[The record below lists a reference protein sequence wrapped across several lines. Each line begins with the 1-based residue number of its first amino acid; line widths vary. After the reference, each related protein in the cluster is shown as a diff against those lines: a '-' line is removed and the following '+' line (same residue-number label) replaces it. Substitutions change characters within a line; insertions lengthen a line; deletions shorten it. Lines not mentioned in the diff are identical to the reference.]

1 MGIYS
6 ITQMKALYKI
16 FVVEDDLW
24 YSKYLNHQLSLN
36 PEYEVKVFNDAKSF
50 LAAMHEMPDIITL
63 DYNLPDMNGSEILK
77 KIKSISSDTNVI
89 IISGQEDIQTA
100 INLLK
105 DGAYDYITKDDNT
118 KNRIFNIINHI
129 RDNIGLQK
137 ELNLLREEVIEKY
150 DYEKS
155 IIGNSTA
162 IKQIYSLI
170 QKACLTNIN
179 VSITGETGTGKELVA
194 KTIHFQSKRNKMPFV
209 AVNVAAIPRE
219 LIESELFGHEKG
231 AFTGANSRRIGKF
244 EEANKG
250 TLFLDEIGEFDL
262 NLQSK
267 LLRVLQEREITRV
280 GGNGVV
286 PIDVRIITATHKN
299 LAEEVKAGRFR
310 EDLYYR
316 LIGMPVFLPPLRE
329 RDSDAL
335 LIAKHLIQT
344 FCKENGIKQKQ
355 LSPEAKER
363 LLTYPFPGNIRELKA
378 IIDLAI
384 VMAEGDFIELEDLT
398 FMRSAEPDEFLMEEL
413 SLDEYNQKII
423 QFFLNKYNGNV
434 LTVAKKLDIGKSTI
448 YRFIQ
453 EGKIKL
459 PK

>member
-1 MGIYS
+1 MLNNS
-6 ITQMKALYKI
+6 YKI

-36 PEYEVKVFNDAKSF
+36 PEYDVKIFNDAKSF
-50 LAAMHEMPDIITL
+50 LAAMHELPDIITL

-77 KIKSISSDTNVI
+77 KIKSISPNTNVI

-118 KNRIFNIINHI
+118 KNRIFNIIQHI
-129 RDNIGLQK
+129 RENIGLQN

-150 DYEKS
+150 DFEKN
-155 IIGNSTA
+155 IIGNSPS
-162 IKQIYSLI
+162 IKKTYSLI
-170 QKACLTNIN
+170 QKACETNIN

-209 AVNVAAIPRE
+209 AVNVAAIPRD

-231 AFTGANSRRIGKF
+231 AFTGANGRRIGKF
-244 EEANKG
+244 EEAHKG

-267 LLRVLQEREITRV
+267 LLRVLQEREITRIGSNSIV
-280 GGNGVV
+280 NV
-286 PIDVRIITATHKN
+286 DVRIITATHKN

-316 LIGMPVFLPPLRE
+316 LIGLPILLSPLRE
-329 RDSDAL
+329 RNHDVL
-335 LIAKHLIQT
+335 LIAKHFIQQ
-344 FCKENGIKQKQ
+344 FCKENGLKQKL
-355 LSPEAKER
+355 LSTEAKDR
-363 LLTYPFPGNIRELKA
+363 LLTYAFPGNIRELKA

-384 VMAEGDFIELEDLT
+384 VMSESETIEADDLT
-398 FMRSAEPDEFLMEEL
+398 FLRNAEPDDFLLEEL
-413 SLDEYNQKII
+413 TLDEYNQKII
-423 QFFLNKYNGNV
+423 QYFLNKNNGNV

-448 YRFIQ
+448 YRYIQ

>member
-1 MGIYS
+1 MLNS
-6 ITQMKALYKI
+6 SYKI

-36 PEYEVKVFNDAKSF
+36 PEYDVKIFNDAKSF
-50 LAAMHEMPDIITL
+50 LASMHELPDIITL

-77 KIKSISSDTNVI
+77 KIKSISPNTNVI

-118 KNRIFNIINHI
+118 KNRIFNIIQHI
-129 RDNIGLQK
+129 RENIGLQN

-150 DYEKS
+150 DFEKN
-155 IIGNSTA
+155 IIGNSPS
-162 IKQIYSLI
+162 IKKTYSLI
-170 QKACLTNIN
+170 QKACETNIN

-209 AVNVAAIPRE
+209 AVNVAAIPRD

-231 AFTGANSRRIGKF
+231 AFTGANGRRIGKF
-244 EEANKG
+244 EEAHKG

-267 LLRVLQEREITRV
+267 LLRVLQEREITRIGSNSIV
-280 GGNGVV
+280 NV
-286 PIDVRIITATHKN
+286 DVRIITATHKN

-316 LIGMPVFLPPLRE
+316 LIGLPILLSPLRE
-329 RDSDAL
+329 RNHDVL
-335 LIAKHLIQT
+335 LIAKHFIQQ
-344 FCKENGIKQKQ
+344 FCKENGLKQKL
-355 LSPEAKER
+355 LSAEAKDR
-363 LLTYPFPGNIRELKA
+363 LLTYAFPGNIRELKA

-384 VMAEGDFIELEDLT
+384 VMSESETIEADDLT
-398 FMRSAEPDEFLMEEL
+398 FLRNAEPDDFLLEEL
-413 SLDEYNQKII
+413 TLDEYNQKII
-423 QFFLNKYNGNV
+423 QYFLNKNNGNV

-448 YRFIQ
+448 YRYIQ

>member
-1 MGIYS
+1 MLS
-6 ITQMKALYKI
+6 TMYKI

-50 LAAMHEMPDIITL
+50 LASMHEMPDIITL

-77 KIKSISSDTNVI
+77 KIKSISPNTNVI
-89 IISGQEDIQTA
+89 IISGQDDIQTA
-100 INLLK
+100 ISLLK

-118 KNRIFNIINHI
+118 NKRIFNIIKHI
-129 RDNIGLQK
+129 RNNIGLQQ
-137 ELNLLREEVIEKY
+137 ELNMLREEVIEKY
-150 DYEKS
+150 EYEKN
-155 IIGNSTA
+155 IIGNSPA

-170 QKACLTNIN
+170 NKACATNIN

-194 KTIHFQSKRNKMPFV
+194 KTIHFQSKRNKMPFI
-209 AVNVAAIPRE
+209 AVNVAAIPRD

-231 AFTGANSRRIGKF
+231 AFTGANGRRIGKF

-267 LLRVLQEREITRV
+267 LLRVLQEREITRI
-280 GGNGVV
+280 GSNAIV

-299 LAEEVKAGRFR
+299 LADEVKTGRFR

-316 LIGMPVFLPPLRE
+316 LIGMPIFLPPLRE
-329 RDSDAL
+329 RENDTL
-335 LIAKHLIQT
+335 LITKHFIQN

-355 LSPEAKER
+355 ISPEAKER

-384 VMAEGDFIELEDLT
+384 VMSEGDTIQLEDLT
-398 FMRSAEPDEFLMEEL
+398 FMRSSDPEDFLMEEQTL
-413 SLDEYNQKII
+413 EEYNQKII

-434 LTVAKKLDIGKSTI
+434 LTVAKKLDVGKSTI
-448 YRFIQ
+448 YRYIQ

>member
-1 MGIYS
+1 
-6 ITQMKALYKI
+6 MKALYKI

-50 LAAMHEMPDIITL
+50 LSAMHELPDIITL

-77 KIKSISSDTNVI
+77 KIKSISPDTNVI

-118 KNRIFNIINHI
+118 KNRIFNIISHI

-155 IIGNSTA
+155 IIGNSPA

-170 QKACLTNIN
+170 KKACLTNIN

-209 AVNVAAIPRE
+209 AVNVAAIPRD

-231 AFTGANSRRIGKF
+231 AFTGANARRIGKF

-267 LLRVLQEREITRV
+267 LLRVLQEREISRV
-280 GGNGVV
+280 GGNTIV
-286 PIDVRIITATHKN
+286 PVDVRIITATHKN
-299 LAEEVKAGRFR
+299 LADEVKAGRFR

-329 RDSDAL
+329 RDNDAL

-344 FCKENGIKQKQ
+344 FCKENGMKQKQ

-384 VMAEGDFIELEDLT
+384 VMSEGDFIELEDLT

>member
-1 MGIYS
+1 
-6 ITQMKALYKI
+6 MKSLYKI

-50 LAAMHEMPDIITL
+50 LSAMHELPDIITL

-77 KIKSISSDTNVI
+77 KIKSISPDTNVI

-118 KNRIFNIINHI
+118 KNRIFNIISHI

-155 IIGNSTA
+155 IIGNSPA

-170 QKACLTNIN
+170 KKACLTNIN

-209 AVNVAAIPRE
+209 AVNVAAIPRD

-231 AFTGANSRRIGKF
+231 AFTGANARRIGKF

-267 LLRVLQEREITRV
+267 LLRVLQEREISRV
-280 GGNGVV
+280 GGNTIV
-286 PIDVRIITATHKN
+286 PVDVRIITATHKN

-329 RDSDAL
+329 RDNDAL

-344 FCKENGIKQKQ
+344 FCRENGMKQKQ

-384 VMAEGDFIELEDLT
+384 VMSEGDFIELEDLT

-413 SLDEYNQKII
+413 TLDEYNQKII

>member
-1 MGIYS
+1 
-6 ITQMKALYKI
+6 MKSSYKI
-16 FVVEDDLW
+16 FVVEDDMW

-50 LAAMHEMPDIITL
+50 LSAMHELPDIITL

-77 KIKSISSDTNVI
+77 KIKSVSPDTNVI

-118 KNRIFNIINHI
+118 KNRIFNIISHI

-155 IIGNSTA
+155 IIGNSPA

-170 QKACLTNIN
+170 KKACLTNIN
-179 VSITGETGTGKELVA
+179 VSITGETGTGKELIA

-209 AVNVAAIPRE
+209 AVNVAAIPRD

-231 AFTGANSRRIGKF
+231 AFTGANGRRIGKF

-267 LLRVLQEREITRV
+267 LLRVLQEREISRV
-280 GGNGVV
+280 GGNGIV
-286 PIDVRIITATHKN
+286 PVDVRIITATHKN

-329 RDSDAL
+329 RDNDAL
-335 LIAKHLIQT
+335 LISKHFIQT
-344 FCKENGIKQKQ
+344 FCKENGIKQKL

-363 LLTYPFPGNIRELKA
+363 LITYPFPGNIRELKA

-384 VMAEGDFIELEDLT
+384 VMSEGDIIELEDLT
-398 FMRSAEPDEFLMEEL
+398 FMRSAEPDDFLMEEL
-413 SLDEYNQKII
+413 TLDEYNQKII

>member
-1 MGIYS
+1 MLNS
-6 ITQMKALYKI
+6 SYKI

-36 PEYEVKVFNDAKSF
+36 PEYEVKIFNDAKTF

-77 KIKSISSDTNVI
+77 KIKSISPKTNVI

-118 KNRIFNIINHI
+118 KNRIFNIIQHI
-129 RDNIGLQK
+129 RENIGLQN
-137 ELNLLREEVIEKY
+137 ELQQLREEVIEKY
-150 DYEKS
+150 DFEKN
-155 IIGNSTA
+155 IIGNSPS
-162 IKQIYSLI
+162 IKKTYSLI
-170 QKACLTNIN
+170 QKACETNIN

-209 AVNVAAIPRE
+209 AVNVAAIPRD

-231 AFTGANSRRIGKF
+231 AFTGANGRRIGKF
-244 EEANKG
+244 EEAHKG

-267 LLRVLQEREITRV
+267 LLRVLQEREITRIGSNSIV
-280 GGNGVV
+280 NV
-286 PIDVRIITATHKN
+286 DVRIITATHKN

-316 LIGMPVFLPPLRE
+316 LIGLPINLAPLRE
-329 RDSDAL
+329 RNHDVL
-335 LIAKHLIQT
+335 LIAKHFIQT
-344 FCKENGIKQKQ
+344 FCKENGIKQKL
-355 LSPEAKER
+355 LSAEAKDR
-363 LLTYPFPGNIRELKA
+363 LLAYSFPGNIRELKA

-384 VMAEGDFIELEDLT
+384 VMSESETIEADDLT
-398 FMRSAEPDEFLMEEL
+398 FLRSAEPDDFLLEEL
-413 SLDEYNQKII
+413 TLDEYNQKII
-423 QFFLNKYNGNV
+423 QYFLNKNNGNV
-434 LTVAKKLDIGKSTI
+434 LTVANKLDIGKSTI
-448 YRFIQ
+448 YRYIQ
-453 EGKIKL
+453 EGKIKIS
-459 PK
+459 K

>member
-1 MGIYS
+1 MQNS
-6 ITQMKALYKI
+6 SYKI

-36 PEYEVKVFNDAKSF
+36 PEYDVRIFNDAKTF
-50 LAAMHEMPDIITL
+50 LASMHELPDIITL

-77 KIKSISSDTNVI
+77 KIKSISPNTNVI

-129 RDNIGLQK
+129 RDNIGLQN
-137 ELNLLREEVIEKY
+137 ELNQLREEVIEKY
-150 DYEKS
+150 DFEKN
-155 IIGNSTA
+155 IIGNSPS
-162 IKQIYSLI
+162 IKKTYALI
-170 QKACLTNIN
+170 QKACATNIN

-209 AVNVAAIPRE
+209 AVNVAAIPRD

-231 AFTGANSRRIGKF
+231 AFTGANGRRIGKF
-244 EEANKG
+244 EEAHKG

-267 LLRVLQEREITRV
+267 LLRVLQEREITRIGSNSLV
-280 GGNGVV
+280 AV
-286 PIDVRIITATHKN
+286 DVRIITATHKN

-316 LIGMPVFLPPLRE
+316 LIGLPIMLSPLRE
-329 RDSDAL
+329 RDHDVL
-335 LIAKHLIQT
+335 LIAKHFIQH
-344 FCKENGIKQKQ
+344 FCKENGIKQKL
-355 LSPEAKER
+355 LSPEAKDR
-363 LLTYPFPGNIRELKA
+363 LLTYAFPGNIRELKA

-384 VMAEGDFIELEDLT
+384 VMSETETIEADDLT
-398 FMRSAEPDEFLMEEL
+398 FLRNAEPDDFLLEEL
-413 SLDEYNQKII
+413 TLEEYNQKII

-434 LTVAKKLDIGKSTI
+434 LNVGKKLDIGKSTI
-448 YRFIQ
+448 YRYLQ
-453 EGKIKL
+453 EGKVKL

>member
-1 MGIYS
+1 
-6 ITQMKALYKI
+6 MKSLYKI
-16 FVVEDDLW
+16 FVVEDDMW

-50 LAAMHEMPDIITL
+50 LAAMHELPDIITL

-77 KIKSISSDTNVI
+77 KIKSISPNTNVI

-118 KNRIFNIINHI
+118 KNRIFNIISHI
-129 RDNIGLQK
+129 RDNIGLQN

-155 IIGNSTA
+155 IIGNSPA

-170 QKACLTNIN
+170 KKACLTNIN
-179 VSITGETGTGKELVA
+179 VSITGETGTGKELIA
-194 KTIHFQSKRNKMPFV
+194 KTIHFQSRRNKMPFV
-209 AVNVAAIPRE
+209 AVNVAAIPRD

-231 AFTGANSRRIGKF
+231 AFTGANGRRIGKF

-267 LLRVLQEREITRV
+267 LLRVLQEREISRV
-280 GGNGVV
+280 GGNGIV
-286 PIDVRIITATHKN
+286 PVDVRIITATHKN

-329 RDSDAL
+329 RDNDAL
-335 LIAKHLIQT
+335 LISKHFIQT
-344 FCKENGIKQKQ
+344 FCKENGIKQKH

-363 LLTYPFPGNIRELKA
+363 LITYPFPGNIRELKA

-384 VMAEGDFIELEDLT
+384 VMSEGDIIELEDLT
-398 FMRSAEPDEFLMEEL
+398 FMRSAEPDDFLMEEL
-413 SLDEYNQKII
+413 TLDEYNQKII

>member
-1 MGIYS
+1 
-6 ITQMKALYKI
+6 MKSLYKI
-16 FVVEDDLW
+16 FVVEDDMW

-50 LAAMHEMPDIITL
+50 LAAMHELPDIITL

-77 KIKSISSDTNVI
+77 KIKSISPDTNVI

-118 KNRIFNIINHI
+118 KNRIFNIISHI

-155 IIGNSTA
+155 IIGNSPA

-170 QKACLTNIN
+170 KKACLTNIN
-179 VSITGETGTGKELVA
+179 VSITGETGTGKELIA

-209 AVNVAAIPRE
+209 AVNVAAIPRD

-231 AFTGANSRRIGKF
+231 AFTGANGRRIGKF

-267 LLRVLQEREITRV
+267 LLRVLQEREISRV
-280 GGNGVV
+280 GGNGIV
-286 PIDVRIITATHKN
+286 PVDVRIITATHKN

-329 RDSDAL
+329 RDNDAL
-335 LIAKHLIQT
+335 LISKHFIQT
-344 FCKENGIKQKQ
+344 FCKENGIKQKL

-363 LLTYPFPGNIRELKA
+363 LITYPFPGNIRELKA

-384 VMAEGDFIELEDLT
+384 VMSEGDIIELEDLT
-398 FMRSAEPDEFLMEEL
+398 FMRSAEPDDFLMEEL
-413 SLDEYNQKII
+413 TLDEYNQKII

>member
-1 MGIYS
+1 
-6 ITQMKALYKI
+6 MKSLYKI

-50 LAAMHEMPDIITL
+50 LAAMHELPDIITL
-63 DYNLPDMNGSEILK
+63 DYNLPDMNGSDILK
-77 KIKSISSDTNVI
+77 KIKSISPETNVI

-118 KNRIFNIINHI
+118 KNRIFNIISHI
-129 RDNIGLQK
+129 RDNIGLQN

-155 IIGNSTA
+155 IIGNSPA

-170 QKACLTNIN
+170 KKACLTNIN
-179 VSITGETGTGKELVA
+179 VSITGETGTGKELIA

-231 AFTGANSRRIGKF
+231 SFTGANARRIGKF

-267 LLRVLQEREITRV
+267 LLRVLQEREVTRI
-280 GGNGVV
+280 GSNGIVSV
-286 PIDVRIITATHKN
+286 DVRIITATHKN

-316 LIGMPVFLPPLRE
+316 LIGMPIFLPPLRE
-329 RDSDAL
+329 RDNDAL
-335 LIAKHLIQT
+335 LISKHFIQT

-384 VMAEGDFIELEDLT
+384 VMSEGDTIELEDLT
-398 FMRSAEPDEFLMEEL
+398 FMRSAEPDDFLMEEL

>member
-1 MGIYS
+1 M
-6 ITQMKALYKI
+6 
-16 FVVEDDLW
+16 EDDAW
-24 YSKYLNHQLSLN
+24 YSKYLNYQLSLN
-36 PEYEVKVFNDAKSF
+36 PDYEVKVFNDAKSF
-50 LAAMHEMPDIITL
+50 LAAMHELPDIITL
-63 DYNLPDMNGSEILK
+63 DYNLPDMNGSEILR
-77 KIKSISSDTNVI
+77 KIKAISPDTNVI

-118 KNRIFNIINHI
+118 KNRIFNIISHI
-129 RDNIGLQK
+129 RDNIGLKQ
-137 ELNLLREEVIEKY
+137 ELNQLREEVIEKY
-150 DYEKS
+150 EYEKN
-155 IIGNSTA
+155 IIGNSPA
-162 IKQIYSLI
+162 IKKIYTLI
-170 QKACLTNIN
+170 KKACLTNIN

-231 AFTGANSRRIGKF
+231 AFTGANARRIGKF

-299 LAEEVKAGRFR
+299 LADEVKAGRFR

-316 LIGMPVFLPPLRE
+316 LIGMPVFLPPLRA
-329 RDSDAL
+329 RDNDAL
-335 LIAKHLIQT
+335 LIAKHLIHT

-384 VMAEGDFIELEDLT
+384 VMSEGDFIELEDLT

-413 SLDEYNQKII
+413 TLDVYNQKII

>member
-1 MGIYS
+1 MS
-6 ITQMKALYKI
+6 NSSYKI

-36 PEYEVKVFNDAKSF
+36 PEYEVKIFNDPKSF
-50 LAAMHEMPDIITL
+50 LSAMHELPDIITL

-77 KIKSISSDTNVI
+77 KIKTVSPNTNVI

-129 RDNIGLQK
+129 RENIGLKNEINQ
-137 ELNLLREEVIEKY
+137 LREEVIEKY
-150 DYEKS
+150 DFEKN
-155 IIGNSTA
+155 IIGNSSS
-162 IKQIYSLI
+162 IKNIYSLI
-170 QKACLTNIN
+170 QKASSTNIN

-194 KTIHFQSKRNKMPFV
+194 KTIHFQSKRNKQAFV
-209 AVNVAAIPRE
+209 AVNVAAIPRD

-231 AFTGANSRRIGKF
+231 AFTGANGRRIGKF
-244 EEANKG
+244 EEADKG

-262 NLQSK
+262 SLQSK
-267 LLRVLQEREITRV
+267 LLRVLQEREITRIGSNSIV
-280 GGNGVV
+280 N
-286 PIDVRIITATHKN
+286 IDVRIITATHKN

-316 LIGMPVFLPPLRE
+316 LIGLPINLPALRE
-329 RDSDAL
+329 REGDVL
-335 LIAKHLIQT
+335 LIAKHFIQT

-355 LSPEAKER
+355 LSIEAREK
-363 LLTYPFPGNIRELKA
+363 LLSYSFPGNIRELKA

-384 VMAEGDFIELEDLT
+384 VMSEKDIIEVDDLT
-398 FMRSAEPDEFLMEEL
+398 FMRNNGPEDFLKEEL
-413 SLDEYNQKII
+413 TLDEYNQKII
-423 QFFLNKYNGNV
+423 QFFLNNNNGNV
-434 LTVAKKLDIGKSTI
+434 LNVAKKLNIGKSTI
-448 YRFIQ
+448 YRYLQ

>member
-1 MGIYS
+1 MLNS
-6 ITQMKALYKI
+6 SYKI

-36 PEYEVKVFNDAKSF
+36 PEYDVKIFNDAKSF
-50 LAAMHEMPDIITL
+50 LASMHELPDIITL

-77 KIKSISSDTNVI
+77 KIKSISPNTNVI

-118 KNRIFNIINHI
+118 KNRIFNIIQHI
-129 RDNIGLQK
+129 RENIGLQN

-150 DYEKS
+150 DFEKN
-155 IIGNSTA
+155 IIGNSPS
-162 IKQIYSLI
+162 IKKTYSLI
-170 QKACLTNIN
+170 QKACETNIN

-209 AVNVAAIPRE
+209 AVNVAAIPRD

-231 AFTGANSRRIGKF
+231 AFTGANGRRIGKF
-244 EEANKG
+244 EEAHKG

-267 LLRVLQEREITRV
+267 LLRVLQEREITRIGSNSIV
-280 GGNGVV
+280 NV
-286 PIDVRIITATHKN
+286 DVRIITATHKN

-316 LIGMPVFLPPLRE
+316 LIGLPILLSPLRE
-329 RDSDAL
+329 RNHDVL
-335 LIAKHLIQT
+335 LIAKHFIQQ
-344 FCKENGIKQKQ
+344 FCKENGLKQKL
-355 LSPEAKER
+355 LSTEAKDR
-363 LLTYPFPGNIRELKA
+363 LLTYAFPGNIRELKA

-384 VMAEGDFIELEDLT
+384 VMSESETIEADDLT
-398 FMRSAEPDEFLMEEL
+398 FLRNAEPDDFLLEEL
-413 SLDEYNQKII
+413 TLDEYNQKII
-423 QFFLNKYNGNV
+423 QYFLNKNNGNV

-448 YRFIQ
+448 YRYIQ

>member
-1 MGIYS
+1 
-6 ITQMKALYKI
+6 
-16 FVVEDDLW
+16 VEDDIW

-36 PEYEVKVFNDAKSF
+36 PEYEVKVFNNAKSF
-50 LAAMHEMPDIITL
+50 LAALHEHPDIITL

-77 KIKSISSDTNVI
+77 KIKINSPDTNVI
-89 IISGQEDIQTA
+89 IISGQEDVQTA

-118 KNRIFNIINHI
+118 KNRIFNIINNI
-129 RDNIGLQK
+129 RHNIGLK
-137 ELNLLREEVIEKY
+137 NEINLLREEVIEKY

-155 IIGNSTA
+155 IIGNSPA

-170 QKACLTNIN
+170 KKACLTNIN
-179 VSITGETGTGKELVA
+179 VSITGETGTGKELIA

-209 AVNVAAIPRE
+209 AVNVAAIPRD

-231 AFTGANSRRIGKF
+231 AFTGANGRRIGKF
-244 EEANKG
+244 EEAHKG

-267 LLRVLQEREITRV
+267 LLRVLQEREISRV
-280 GGNGVV
+280 GGNGIV

-316 LIGMPVFLPPLRE
+316 LIGMPIFLPPLRE
-329 RDSDAL
+329 RDHDAL
-335 LIAKHLIQT
+335 LISKHFIQT

-355 LSPEAKER
+355 LSPEAKDR
-363 LLTYPFPGNIRELKA
+363 LISYPFPGNIRELKA

-384 VMAEGDFIELEDLT
+384 VMSEGDFIELEDLT
-398 FMRSAEPDEFLMEEL
+398 FMRNAEPDDFLLEEL
-413 SLDEYNQKII
+413 TLDVYNQKII

>member
-1 MGIYS
+1 MLNS
-6 ITQMKALYKI
+6 SYKI

-36 PEYEVKVFNDAKSF
+36 PEYEVKIFNDAKSF
-50 LAAMHEMPDIITL
+50 LAAMHELPDIITL

-77 KIKSISSDTNVI
+77 KIKSISPNTNVI

-118 KNRIFNIINHI
+118 KNRIFNIIQHI

-137 ELNLLREEVIEKY
+137 QINQLREEVIEKY
-150 DYEKS
+150 DFEKS
-155 IIGNSTA
+155 IIGNSSS
-162 IKQIYSLI
+162 IKKLYSLI
-170 QKACLTNIN
+170 QKACGTNIN

-194 KTIHFQSKRNKMPFV
+194 KTIHFQSKRNKLPFV

-231 AFTGANSRRIGKF
+231 AFTGANGRRIGKF
-244 EEANKG
+244 EEAHRG

-267 LLRVLQEREITRV
+267 LLRVLQEREITRI
-280 GGNGVV
+280 GSNGVI

-316 LIGMPVFLPPLRE
+316 LIGLPIELAPLRD
-329 RDSDAL
+329 RDSDVL
-335 LIAKHLIQT
+335 LIAKHYIQS
-344 FCKENGIKQKQ
+344 FCKENGIKLKH
-355 LSPEAKER
+355 LTPEAKEK
-363 LLTYPFPGNIRELKA
+363 LLAYPFPGNIRELKA

-384 VMAEGDFIELEDLT
+384 VMSEDELINVEDLT
-398 FMRSAEPDEFLMEEL
+398 FMRSAEPDDFLLEEL
-413 SLDEYNQKII
+413 TLDEYNQKII
-423 QFFLNKYNGNV
+423 QYFLNKNNGNV
-434 LTVAKKLDIGKSTI
+434 LSVAKKLDIGKSTI

>member
-1 MGIYS
+1 M
-6 ITQMKALYKI
+6 
-16 FVVEDDLW
+16 EDDAW
-24 YSKYLNHQLSLN
+24 YSKYLNYQLSLN
-36 PEYEVKVFNDAKSF
+36 PDYEVKVFNDAKSF
-50 LAAMHEMPDIITL
+50 LAAMHELPDIITL
-63 DYNLPDMNGSEILK
+63 DYNLPDMNGSEILR
-77 KIKSISSDTNVI
+77 KIKAISPDTNVI

-118 KNRIFNIINHI
+118 KNRIFNIISHI
-129 RDNIGLQK
+129 RDNIGLKQ
-137 ELNLLREEVIEKY
+137 ELNQLREEVIEKY
-150 DYEKS
+150 EYEKN
-155 IIGNSTA
+155 IIGNSPA
-162 IKQIYSLI
+162 IKKIYTLI
-170 QKACLTNIN
+170 KKACLTNIN

-231 AFTGANSRRIGKF
+231 AFTGANARRIGKF

-299 LAEEVKAGRFR
+299 LADEVKAGRFR

-329 RDSDAL
+329 RDNDAL
-335 LIAKHLIQT
+335 LIAKHLIHT

-384 VMAEGDFIELEDLT
+384 VMSEGDFIELEDLT

-413 SLDEYNQKII
+413 TLDVYNQKII

>member
-1 MGIYS
+1 MLS
-6 ITQMKALYKI
+6 TMYKI

-36 PEYEVKVFNDAKSF
+36 PEYEVKVFHDAKSF
-50 LAAMHEMPDIITL
+50 LASMHEMPDIITL

-77 KIKSISSDTNVI
+77 KIKTISPNTNVI
-89 IISGQEDIQTA
+89 IISGQDDIQTA
-100 INLLK
+100 ISLLK

-118 KNRIFNIINHI
+118 NKRIFNIIKHI
-129 RDNIGLQK
+129 RNNIGLQQ
-137 ELNLLREEVIEKY
+137 ELNMLREEVIEKY
-150 DYEKS
+150 EYEKN
-155 IIGNSTA
+155 IIGNSPA

-170 QKACLTNIN
+170 NKACATNIN

-209 AVNVAAIPRE
+209 AVNVAAIPRD

-231 AFTGANSRRIGKF
+231 AFTGANGRRIGKF

-267 LLRVLQEREITRV
+267 LLRVLQEREITRI
-280 GGNGVV
+280 GSNTVV

-299 LAEEVKAGRFR
+299 LADEVKAGRFR

-316 LIGMPVFLPPLRE
+316 LIGMPIFLPPLRDRE
-329 RDSDAL
+329 NDTL
-335 LIAKHLIQT
+335 LITKHFIQN

-355 LSPEAKER
+355 ISPEAKER

-384 VMAEGDFIELEDLT
+384 VMSEAETIQLEDLT
-398 FMRSAEPDEFLMEEL
+398 FMRSSDPEDFLMEEQTL
-413 SLDEYNQKII
+413 EEYNQKII

-434 LTVAKKLDIGKSTI
+434 LTVAKKLDVGKSTI
-448 YRFIQ
+448 YRYIQ

>member
-1 MGIYS
+1 MQNS
-6 ITQMKALYKI
+6 SYKI

-36 PEYEVKVFNDAKSF
+36 PEYEVRIFNDAKSF
-50 LAAMHEMPDIITL
+50 LAAMHELPDIITL

-77 KIKSISSDTNVI
+77 KIKSISPNTNVI

-105 DGAYDYITKDDNT
+105 DGAYEYITKDDNT

-129 RDNIGLQK
+129 RDNIGLK
-137 ELNLLREEVIEKY
+137 NELNQLREEVIEKY
-150 DYEKS
+150 DFEKN
-155 IIGNSTA
+155 IIGNSPS
-162 IKQIYSLI
+162 IKKTYSLI
-170 QKACLTNIN
+170 QKACETNIN

-209 AVNVAAIPRE
+209 AVNVAAIPRD

-231 AFTGANSRRIGKF
+231 AFTGANGRRIGKF
-244 EEANKG
+244 EEAHRG

-267 LLRVLQEREITRV
+267 LLRVLQEREITRI
-280 GGNGVV
+280 GSNGLVAV
-286 PIDVRIITATHKN
+286 DVRIITATHKN

-316 LIGMPVFLPPLRE
+316 LIGLPIMLAPLRE
-329 RDSDAL
+329 RDHDVL
-335 LIAKHLIQT
+335 LIAKHFIQT
-344 FCKENGIKQKQ
+344 FCKENGIKQKL
-355 LSPEAKER
+355 LSPEAKDR
-363 LLTYPFPGNIRELKA
+363 LLTYAFPGNIRELKA

-384 VMAEGDFIELEDLT
+384 VMSETETIEADDLT
-398 FMRSAEPDEFLMEEL
+398 FLRSAEPDDFLLEEL
-413 SLDEYNQKII
+413 TLEEYNQKII

-434 LTVAKKLDIGKSTI
+434 LNVGKKLDIGKSTI
-448 YRFIQ
+448 YRYIQ
-453 EGKIKL
+453 EGKVKL

>member
-1 MGIYS
+1 MPNK
-6 ITQMKALYKI
+6 TYKI

-36 PEYEVKVFNDAKSF
+36 PEYEVKIFNDAKSF
-50 LAAMHEMPDIITL
+50 LASMHELPDIITL

-77 KIKSISSDTNVI
+77 KIKNISPNTNVI

-129 RDNIGLQK
+129 RDNIGLQN
-137 ELNLLREEVIEKY
+137 ELNQLREEVIEKY
-150 DYEKS
+150 DFEKN
-155 IIGNSTA
+155 IIGNSTS
-162 IKQIYSLI
+162 IKKIYTLI
-170 QKACLTNIN
+170 QKACTTNIN

-209 AVNVAAIPRE
+209 AVNVAAIPRD

-231 AFTGANSRRIGKF
+231 AFTGAQGRRIGKF
-244 EEANKG
+244 EEAHHG

-267 LLRVLQEREITRV
+267 LLRVLQEREITRI
-280 GGNGVV
+280 GSNGIV
-286 PIDVRIITATHKN
+286 PVDVRIITATHKN

-316 LIGMPVFLPPLRE
+316 LIGLPIMLSPLRE
-329 RDSDAL
+329 RENDVL
-335 LIAKHLIQT
+335 LIAKHFIQT
-344 FCKENGIKQKQ
+344 FCKENGMKQKQ
-355 LSPEAKER
+355 LSAEAKDK
-363 LLTYPFPGNIRELKA
+363 LLSYSFPGNIRELKA

-384 VMAEGDFIELEDLT
+384 VMSESDIIQLEDLT
-398 FMRSAEPDEFLMEEL
+398 FMRNAEPDDFLLEEL
-413 SLDEYNQKII
+413 TLDQYNQKII

-434 LTVAKKLDIGKSTI
+434 LNVAKKLDIGKSTI

>member
-1 MGIYS
+1 
-6 ITQMKALYKI
+6 MKSLYKI

-50 LAAMHEMPDIITL
+50 LEAMHELPDIITL

-77 KIKSISSDTNVI
+77 KIKSISPETNVI

-118 KNRIFNIINHI
+118 KNRIFNIISHI

-155 IIGNSTA
+155 IIGNSPA

-170 QKACLTNIN
+170 KKACLTNIN
-179 VSITGETGTGKELVA
+179 VSITGETGTGKELIA

-231 AFTGANSRRIGKF
+231 AFTGANARRIGKF

-267 LLRVLQEREITRV
+267 LLRVLQEREITRI

-286 PIDVRIITATHKN
+286 PVDVRIITATHKN

-316 LIGMPVFLPPLRE
+316 LIGMPIFLPPLRE
-329 RDSDAL
+329 RDNDAL
-335 LIAKHLIQT
+335 LISKHFIQT

-363 LLTYPFPGNIRELKA
+363 LITYPFPGNIRELKA

-384 VMAEGDFIELEDLT
+384 VMSEGEMIELEDLT
-398 FMRSAEPDEFLMEEL
+398 FMRSAEPDDFLMEEL

>member
-1 MGIYS
+1 MLS
-6 ITQMKALYKI
+6 TMYKI

-50 LAAMHEMPDIITL
+50 LASMHEMPDIITL

-77 KIKSISSDTNVI
+77 KIKSISPNTNVI
-89 IISGQEDIQTA
+89 IISGQDDIQTA
-100 INLLK
+100 ISLLK

-118 KNRIFNIINHI
+118 NKRIFNIIKHI
-129 RDNIGLQK
+129 RNNIGLQQ
-137 ELNLLREEVIEKY
+137 ELNMLREEVIEKY
-150 DYEKS
+150 EYEKN
-155 IIGNSTA
+155 IIGNSPA

-170 QKACLTNIN
+170 NKACATNIN

-194 KTIHFQSKRNKMPFV
+194 KTIHFQSKRNKMPFI
-209 AVNVAAIPRE
+209 AVNVAAIPRD

-231 AFTGANSRRIGKF
+231 AFTGANGRRIGKF

-267 LLRVLQEREITRV
+267 LLRVLQEREITRI
-280 GGNGVV
+280 GSNTIV

-299 LAEEVKAGRFR
+299 LADEVKAGRFR

-316 LIGMPVFLPPLRE
+316 LIGMPIFLPPLRE
-329 RDSDAL
+329 RENDTL
-335 LIAKHLIQT
+335 LITKHFIQN

-355 LSPEAKER
+355 ISPEAKER

-384 VMAEGDFIELEDLT
+384 VMSEGDTIQLEDLT
-398 FMRSAEPDEFLMEEL
+398 FMRSSDPEDFLMEEQTL
-413 SLDEYNQKII
+413 EEYNQKII

-434 LTVAKKLDIGKSTI
+434 LTVAKKLDVGKSTI
-448 YRFIQ
+448 YRYIQ

>member
-1 MGIYS
+1 
-6 ITQMKALYKI
+6 MKSLYKI

-50 LAAMHEMPDIITL
+50 LASMHELPDIITL

-77 KIKSISSDTNVI
+77 KIKSISPDTNVI

-118 KNRIFNIINHI
+118 KNRIFNIISHI

-155 IIGNSTA
+155 IIGNSPA

-179 VSITGETGTGKELVA
+179 VSITGETGTGKELIA
-194 KTIHFQSKRNKMPFV
+194 KTIHFQSKRNKLPFV
-209 AVNVAAIPRE
+209 AVNVAAIPRD

-231 AFTGANSRRIGKF
+231 AFTGANARRIGKF

-267 LLRVLQEREITRV
+267 LLRVLQEREISRV
-280 GGNGVV
+280 GGNGIV
-286 PIDVRIITATHKN
+286 PVDVRIITATHKN

-316 LIGMPVFLPPLRE
+316 LIGMPIFLPPLRE
-329 RDSDAL
+329 RDNDAL
-335 LIAKHLIQT
+335 LISKHFIQT

-363 LLTYPFPGNIRELKA
+363 LITYPFPGNIRELKA

-384 VMAEGDFIELEDLT
+384 VMSEGETIELEDLT
-398 FMRSAEPDEFLMEEL
+398 FMRSAEPDDFLMEEL
-413 SLDEYNQKII
+413 TLDEYNQKII

>member
-1 MGIYS
+1 
-6 ITQMKALYKI
+6 MKTLYKI
-16 FVVEDDLW
+16 FVVEDDAW
-24 YSKYLNHQLSLN
+24 YSKYLNYQLSLN

-50 LAAMHEMPDIITL
+50 LAAMHELPDIITL
-63 DYNLPDMNGSEILK
+63 DYNLPDMNGSEILR
-77 KIKSISSDTNVI
+77 KIKSISPDTNVI

-118 KNRIFNIINHI
+118 KNRIFNIISHI
-129 RDNIGLQK
+129 RDNIGLQQ
-137 ELNLLREEVIEKY
+137 ELNQLREEVIEKY

-155 IIGNSTA
+155 IIGNSPA
-162 IKQIYSLI
+162 IKKIYSLI
-170 QKACLTNIN
+170 KKACSTNIN

-231 AFTGANSRRIGKF
+231 AFTGANARRIGKF

-299 LAEEVKAGRFR
+299 LADEVKAGRFR

-384 VMAEGDFIELEDLT
+384 VMSEGDFIELEDLT

-413 SLDEYNQKII
+413 TLDVYNQKII

>member
-1 MGIYS
+1 MLNS
-6 ITQMKALYKI
+6 SYKI

-36 PEYEVKVFNDAKSF
+36 PEYDVKIFNDAKSF
-50 LAAMHEMPDIITL
+50 LAAMHELPDIITL

-77 KIKSISSDTNVI
+77 KIKSISPNTNVI

-118 KNRIFNIINHI
+118 KNRIFNIIQHI
-129 RDNIGLQK
+129 RENIGLQN

-150 DYEKS
+150 DFEKN
-155 IIGNSTA
+155 IIGNSPS
-162 IKQIYSLI
+162 IKKTYSLI
-170 QKACLTNIN
+170 QKACETNIN

-209 AVNVAAIPRE
+209 AVNVAAIPRD

-231 AFTGANSRRIGKF
+231 AFTGANGRRIGKF
-244 EEANKG
+244 EEAHKG

-267 LLRVLQEREITRV
+267 LLRVLQEREITRIGSNSIV
-280 GGNGVV
+280 NV
-286 PIDVRIITATHKN
+286 DVRIITATHKN

-316 LIGMPVFLPPLRE
+316 LIGLPILLSPLRE
-329 RDSDAL
+329 RNHDVL
-335 LIAKHLIQT
+335 LIAKHFIQQ
-344 FCKENGIKQKQ
+344 FCKENGLKQKL
-355 LSPEAKER
+355 LSAEAKDR
-363 LLTYPFPGNIRELKA
+363 LLTYAFPGNIRELKA

-384 VMAEGDFIELEDLT
+384 VMSESETIEADDLT
-398 FMRSAEPDEFLMEEL
+398 FLRNAEPDDFLLEEL
-413 SLDEYNQKII
+413 TLDEYNQKII
-423 QFFLNKYNGNV
+423 QYFLNKNNGNV

-448 YRFIQ
+448 YRYIQ

>member
-1 MGIYS
+1 
-6 ITQMKALYKI
+6 MKALYKI
-16 FVVEDDLW
+16 FVVEDDIW

-36 PEYEVKVFNDAKSF
+36 PEYEVKVFNDAKAF

-77 KIKSISSDTNVI
+77 KIKSISPDTNVI

-129 RDNIGLQK
+129 RDNIGLQQ
-137 ELNLLREEVIEKY
+137 ELNQLREEVIEKY

-155 IIGNSTA
+155 IIGNSPA

-329 RDSDAL
+329 RDNDAL

-384 VMAEGDFIELEDLT
+384 VMSEGDFIELEDLT

>member
-1 MGIYS
+1 MQNS
-6 ITQMKALYKI
+6 SYKI

-36 PEYEVKVFNDAKSF
+36 PEYEVRIFNDAKSF
-50 LAAMHEMPDIITL
+50 LAAMHELPDIITL

-77 KIKSISSDTNVI
+77 KIKSISPNTNVI

-105 DGAYDYITKDDNT
+105 DGAYEYITKDDNT

-129 RDNIGLQK
+129 RDNIGLK
-137 ELNLLREEVIEKY
+137 NELNQLREEVIEKY
-150 DYEKS
+150 DFEKN
-155 IIGNSTA
+155 IIGNSPS
-162 IKQIYSLI
+162 IKKTYTLI
-170 QKACLTNIN
+170 QKACETNIN

-231 AFTGANSRRIGKF
+231 AFTGANGRRIGKF
-244 EEANKG
+244 EEAHRG

-267 LLRVLQEREITRV
+267 LLRVLQEREITRI
-280 GGNGVV
+280 GSNGIVAV
-286 PIDVRIITATHKN
+286 DVRIITATHKN

-316 LIGMPVFLPPLRE
+316 LIGLPIMLAPLRE
-329 RDSDAL
+329 RDHDIL
-335 LIAKHLIQT
+335 LIAKHFIQS
-344 FCKENGIKQKQ
+344 FCKENGIKQKL
-355 LSPEAKER
+355 LSPEAKDR
-363 LLTYPFPGNIRELKA
+363 LLTYAFPGNIRELKA

-384 VMAEGDFIELEDLT
+384 VMSETETIEADDLT
-398 FMRSAEPDEFLMEEL
+398 FLRSAEPDDFLLEEL
-413 SLDEYNQKII
+413 TLDEYNQKII

-434 LTVAKKLDIGKSTI
+434 LNVGKKLDIGKSTI
-448 YRFIQ
+448 YRYIQ
-453 EGKIKL
+453 EGKVKL

>member
-1 MGIYS
+1 MLS
-6 ITQMKALYKI
+6 NMYKI

-36 PEYEVKVFNDAKSF
+36 PEYEVKIFHDAKTF
-50 LAAMHEMPDIITL
+50 LECMHEMPDIITL
-63 DYNLPDMNGSEILK
+63 DYNLPDMNGSEILR
-77 KIKSISSDTNVI
+77 KIKAISPNTNVI

-100 INLLK
+100 ISLLK

-118 KNRIFNIINHI
+118 NKRIFNIIKHI
-129 RDNIGLQK
+129 RNNIGLQQ
-137 ELNLLREEVIEKY
+137 ELNMLREEVIEKY
-150 DYEKS
+150 EYEKN
-155 IIGNSTA
+155 IIGNSPA

-170 QKACLTNIN
+170 SKACATNIN

-194 KTIHFQSKRNKMPFV
+194 KTIHFQSKRNKMPFI
-209 AVNVAAIPRE
+209 AVNVAAIPRD

-231 AFTGANSRRIGKF
+231 AFTGANGRRIGKF

-267 LLRVLQEREITRV
+267 LLRVLQEREITRI
-280 GGNGVV
+280 GSNGIV

-316 LIGMPVFLPPLRE
+316 LIGMPIFLPPLRE
-329 RDSDAL
+329 RENDTL
-335 LIAKHLIQT
+335 LITKHFIQN

-355 LSPEAKER
+355 ISPEAKER

-384 VMAEGDFIELEDLT
+384 VMSEAETIQLEDLT
-398 FMRSAEPDEFLMEEL
+398 FMRSSEPEDFLMEEQTL
-413 SLDEYNQKII
+413 EEYNQKII

-434 LTVAKKLDIGKSTI
+434 LTVAKKLDVGKSTI
-448 YRFIQ
+448 YRHLQ
-453 EGKIKL
+453 EGKVKL

>member
-1 MGIYS
+1 
-6 ITQMKALYKI
+6 MKALYKI
-16 FVVEDDLW
+16 FVVEDDIW

-36 PEYEVKVFNDAKSF
+36 PEYEVKVFNDAKAF
-50 LAAMHEMPDIITL
+50 LAAMHELPDIITL

-77 KIKSISSDTNVI
+77 KIKSISPDTNVI

-129 RDNIGLQK
+129 RDNIGLQQ
-137 ELNLLREEVIEKY
+137 ELNQLREEVIEKY

-155 IIGNSTA
+155 IIGNSPA

-209 AVNVAAIPRE
+209 AVNVAAIPRD

-299 LAEEVKAGRFR
+299 LADEVKAGRFR

-329 RDSDAL
+329 RDNDAL

-384 VMAEGDFIELEDLT
+384 VMSEGDFIELEDLT

>member
-1 MGIYS
+1 
-6 ITQMKALYKI
+6 MKALYKI

-36 PEYEVKVFNDAKSF
+36 PEYEVKVFNDAKAF

-77 KIKSISSDTNVI
+77 KIKSISPDTNVI

-137 ELNLLREEVIEKY
+137 ELNQLREEVIEKY

-155 IIGNSTA
+155 IIGNSPA

-316 LIGMPVFLPPLRE
+316 LIGMPIFLPPLRE
-329 RDSDAL
+329 RDNDAL